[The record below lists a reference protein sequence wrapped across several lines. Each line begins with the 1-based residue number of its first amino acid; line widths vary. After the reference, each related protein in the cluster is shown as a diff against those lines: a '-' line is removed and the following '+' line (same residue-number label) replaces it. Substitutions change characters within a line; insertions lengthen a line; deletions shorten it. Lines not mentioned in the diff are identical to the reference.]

1 MRRVG
6 AIGLVVGGWPAD
18 RAGAAPTPGSAATRN
33 EADGDADSETGSGA
47 TGEARR
53 LWSGAVNALAASGF
67 GLVAT
72 DAEGLRVWTPEG
84 ALAAAISF
92 RELDQRVGARGALR
106 PGVGAMD
113 ALGSDT
119 VPGAPARVARRM
131 TATLDADPLGAFSVL
146 DGQPLTLGTPVEWA
160 LAYPEED
167 DLDGV
172 RGGAFPEETEPSIR
186 ATTGAREASSDR
198 SDDRSDD
205 RSTDRSSEAAAGFG
219 PRPGRWFAPAGAARL
234 WPGSFLGAGGR
245 AAWLV
250 RSGGLWRIDLAGG
263 AAAVSRGA
271 PELSDVEA
279 VAASPDGGQVVVAAA
294 TELYRSAD
302 GGETFRAVARIA
314 GSLRGL
320 AVNRSG
326 EVLFVDAAGGR
337 LLSAGSAA
345 SSAAD
350 ESTRVR
356 SGAHPRPIAA
366 GDPPGLDDGLVAL
379 GGEPVDVVDVVD
391 VVACADHF
399 LVGSRRRV
407 RAVRRAVPVGSEL
420 DGVLLPA
427 GATHVACTPGGREVA
442 FGSDVWTR
450 DRRAR
455 DVWVAR
461 GGPTDSTIEVAA
473 FAGHTAWLG
482 TASGIWSIAAS
493 SSSREEP
500 GPGRGPT
507 PAGAGD
513 RCGTAS
519 VPSPAVDVEADA
531 GASVAGSEA
540 SGSGDLVG
548 SAAWL
553 GLRTALP
560 RLSAV
565 LAAERGSTGTNL
577 LGYVTATFTLDR
589 QPLADRAR
597 ATFRRMAARH
607 LVETASRDAAL
618 ARLIGG
624 ACVSPAERQALR
636 NVWKGLR

>member
-18 RAGAAPTPGSAATRN
+18 RAGAAPTPRSAATRN
-33 EADGDADSETGSGA
+33 HAASDADSETASGA

-53 LWSGAVNALAASGF
+53 LWPGAVNALAASGF

-72 DAEGLRVWTPEG
+72 DADGLRVWTPEG
-84 ALAAAISF
+84 ALAGAISF
-92 RELDQRVGARGALR
+92 RELDQRGGGQGALR

-113 ALGSDT
+113 ALGSDP

-160 LAYPEED
+160 LADPEED
-167 DLDGV
+167 DMDGV
-172 RGGAFPEETEPSIR
+172 RGGAFPEETGPSMR
-186 ATTGAREASSDR
+186 AGTGALEASSDR
-198 SDDRSDD
+198 SS
-205 RSTDRSSEAAAGFG
+205 AAATGFG
-219 PRPGRWFAPAGAARL
+219 PRPGRWFAPAGGARL
-234 WPGSFLGAGGR
+234 WSGSFLGAGGR

-263 AAAVSRGA
+263 TAAVSRGA
-271 PELSDVEA
+271 PELSDVDA
-279 VAASPDGGQVVVAAA
+279 VAASPDGAQVVVAAA
-294 TELYRSAD
+294 SELYRSAD

-314 GSLRGL
+314 GSPRGL

-345 SSAAD
+345 STAAD

-356 SGAHPRPIAA
+356 SGAHPRPTAA
-366 GDPPGLDDGLVAL
+366 GEPPGLDDGHVTL

-391 VVACADHF
+391 VVPCADHF
-399 LVGSRRRV
+399 LVGSRGRV
-407 RAVRRAVPVGSEL
+407 RAVRRAVPVGSDL
-420 DGVLLPA
+420 DGVPLPA

-450 DRRAR
+450 DGRAR

-482 TASGIWSIAAS
+482 TASGIWSIATSSAS
-493 SSSREEP
+493 QEEP
-500 GPGRGPT
+500 RPERGPT
-507 PAGAGD
+507 PAGAVDG
-513 RCGTAS
+513 CGTA
-519 VPSPAVDVEADA
+519 PLPNPAVAVKADA
-531 GASVAGSEA
+531 GASVAEA
-540 SGSGDLVG
+540 QASSSGELVA
-548 SAAWL
+548 SPAWL
-553 GLRTALP
+553 GLGLRSALP

-597 ATFRRMAARH
+597 ATLRRMAARH

-624 ACVSPAERQALR
+624 ACVSPAERQALV
-636 NVWKGLR
+636 NVWNGLR